1 MPQAPNVM
9 AIHREQLPK
18 GELADFRS
26 KIIQREKYQ
35 VAARLWASGMDWPTA
50 FKMTKEVFAEAASQ

>member
-1 MPQAPNVM
+1 M